1 MSENQTIQE
10 LLIKAKQ
17 RDIEAA
23 KEILRRISDKMYFI
37 TRLYVADQE

>member
-10 LLIKAKQ
+10 LLEKAKQ

-23 KEILRRISDKMYFI
+23 KELLNRINSK
-37 TRLYVADQE
+37 LKELNKK

>member
-10 LLIKAKQ
+10 LLTKAKQ

-23 KEILRRISDKMYFI
+23 KEILRRI
-37 TRLYVADQE
+37 